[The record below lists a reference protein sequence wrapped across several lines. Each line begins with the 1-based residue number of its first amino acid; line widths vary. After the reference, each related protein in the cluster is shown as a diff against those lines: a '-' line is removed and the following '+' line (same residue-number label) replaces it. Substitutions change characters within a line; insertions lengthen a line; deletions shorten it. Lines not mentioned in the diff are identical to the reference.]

1 MIGDKFNY
9 DDVFL
14 RDLTICVLDTME
26 GRLRWINR
34 FKNED
39 VEVVLPVYYSLTG
52 DERFLLDSFTDDIV
66 SNNRA
71 TELNT
76 DQIPR
81 GHLTLTNWTVNSNE
95 FRNPNVWM
103 RSLVKDDTET
113 RMALRKVRAIPI
125 TATYEFT
132 ALLKTEVDV
141 FKCSQTLLN
150 ALWLY
155 KPMFFEYEFLHINAM
170 LNMPDNESITIS
182 REKNL
187 KSDNTI
193 KLTSNIEVQTYYP
206 AFLTDDETSVRP
218 YRTRWYNN
226 LKALRK
232 GSSLGSNPNQEK
244 KPGKK

>member
-1 MIGDKFNY
+1 MVGEKFNY

-14 RDLTICVLDTME
+14 RDLTICVLDTFE
-26 GRLRWINR
+26 GRMRWKNR

-39 VEVVLPVYYSLTG
+39 VEVNVPVFYSLTG

-66 SNNRA
+66 SNVRA
-71 TELNT
+71 TEFNT

-81 GHLTLTNWTVNSNE
+81 GHLTLTNWTVNSND

-103 RSLVKDDTET
+103 RSLVEDDRET

-125 TATYEFT
+125 TATYELT
-132 ALLKTEVDV
+132 VVLNTEIDV
-141 FKCSQTLLN
+141 FKCSQTLMN
-150 ALWLY
+150 SLWLY
-155 KPMFFEYEFLHINAM
+155 KPMFFEYEYLHINAM
-170 LNMPDNESITIS
+170 LNMPDNKSITIS

-193 KLTSNIEVQTYYP
+193 KLTATIEVQTYYP
-206 AFLTDDETSVRP
+206 AFLTDETLSVRP

-226 LKALRK
+226 LLALRT
-232 GSSLGSNPNQEK
+232 GALRGRNPDAG
-244 KPGKK
+244 PLS